1 VKNIKTNTQL
11 QKLKPIIVKILK
23 KKGIRKAGIFGSFA
37 RGEQN
42 KKSDIDIL
50 IDPPKG
56 MGLEY
61 VSLGLELKEK
71 LGRRVDLLT
80 YNSIH
85 PYLKERILSEEVRI
99 L

>member
-1 VKNIKTNTQL
+1 VENIKTNTQL

>member
-1 VKNIKTNTQL
+1 MENIKTNTQL

>member
-1 VKNIKTNTQL
+1 MKNIKTNTQL

-23 KKGIRKAGIFGSFA
+23 KKGIRKACIFGSFA

-56 MGLEY
+56 MRLEY

>member
-1 VKNIKTNTQL
+1 MKNIKTNTQL